1 MLSKVKGSEKKTK
14 IGRAGRVYHTGGR
27 FSIEEGGYLLYTMT
41 DTCLWLYYDYD
52 YILWLIF

>member
-41 DTCLWLYYDYD
+41 DTCLWLYYD
-52 YILWLIF
+52 